1 MGLTTL
7 SRLANKFGKQNWQT
21 MLLAS
26 NVETTK
32 KVDGSLAVIT
42 EIISRITSM
51 NDHVARL
58 TGNQKMWL

>member
-7 SRLANKFGKQNWQT
+7 SK
-21 MLLAS
+21 LAS

-42 EIISRITSM
+42 ETISRITSM

>member
-1 MGLTTL
+1 VHGFDHTIEV
-7 SRLANKFGKQNWQT
+7 GKQIWQAT
-21 MLLAS
+21 LAS